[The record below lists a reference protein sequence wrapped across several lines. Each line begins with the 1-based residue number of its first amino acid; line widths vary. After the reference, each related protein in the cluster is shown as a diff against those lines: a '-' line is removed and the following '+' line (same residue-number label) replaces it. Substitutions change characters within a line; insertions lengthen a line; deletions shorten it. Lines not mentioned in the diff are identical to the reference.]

1 MGSGPVVRTHSN
13 LYLLRLARVFGRY
26 YTPMYS
32 CNRIG
37 EGEGVGGGE
46 ETGPWNGYREALGGP
61 AGFPGP
67 RWTVRG
73 RASGLTTKK
82 ISCL

>member
-1 MGSGPVVRTHSN
+1 M
-13 LYLLRLARVFGRY
+13 
-26 YTPMYS
+26 
-32 CNRIG
+32 
-37 EGEGVGGGE
+37 GGGE

-82 ISCL
+82 TSVCREGVGTSKVVRGKGEGGGGGEDGHRRGKK